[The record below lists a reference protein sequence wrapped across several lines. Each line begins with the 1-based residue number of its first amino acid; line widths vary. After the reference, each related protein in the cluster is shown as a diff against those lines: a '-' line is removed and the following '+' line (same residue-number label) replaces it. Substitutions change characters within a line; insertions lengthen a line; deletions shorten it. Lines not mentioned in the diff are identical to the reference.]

1 MTSVN
6 KQSGA
11 VMIVALVLLAIMF
24 FVTTTALKT
33 GVMEA
38 MMTGNEQIR
47 LETFE
52 RTQSIVESVISFE
65 SNFAASGSV
74 GDTNCYRLTGCDA
87 STVDLSSDMVTGDHD
102 ARTTVEITRLAPLY
116 SPPPR
121 SMASSAA
128 LFEVAAMQVEASY
141 DGAAD
146 KLGKST
152 IGQGIMVVVRK

>member
-1 MTSVN
+1 MNSLK

-11 VMIVALVLLAIMF
+11 VMLVALVLLAIMF

-38 MMTGNEQIR
+38 KMTGNEQIR

-52 RTQSIVESVISFE
+52 RTQSIVESVLTFE
-65 SNFAASGSV
+65 SNFPVNGAV
-74 GDTNCYRLTGCDA
+74 GNTNCYRLSGCDA
-87 STVDLSSDMVTGDHD
+87 STVSLDGTMITGAHD
-102 ARTTVEITRLAPLY
+102 ARTTVEITRMAPLF

-121 SMASSAA
+121 SIASSAE
-128 LFEVAAMQVEASY
+128 LFEVAAMKVEATY

-152 IGQGIMVVVRK
+152 IGQGVMVVVRK